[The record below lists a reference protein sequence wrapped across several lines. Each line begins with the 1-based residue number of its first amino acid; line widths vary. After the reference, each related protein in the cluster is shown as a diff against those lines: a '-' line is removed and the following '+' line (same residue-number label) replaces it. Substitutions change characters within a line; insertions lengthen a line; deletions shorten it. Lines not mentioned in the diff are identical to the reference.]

1 MADIGRVRIRV
12 PSTITPGEVIR
23 VRSLIMHPM
32 EIVRRDKEGKIIIR
46 NYNFVHSVLV
56 TYNGK
61 EVLRGELS
69 QAISQ
74 NPLFTFP
81 VKVTQP
87 GKLTVTFLDT
97 AGKKYEGSAEV
108 TF

>member
-23 VRSLIMHPM
+23 VRSLVMHPM

>member
-1 MADIGRVRIRV
+1 MADIGRVRIRI
-12 PSTITPGEVIR
+12 PLTITPGEVIR

-32 EIVRRDKEGKIIIR
+32 EIVRRDKEGRIIMR
-46 NYNFVHSVLV
+46 NYNFVHAVDA

-74 NPLFTFP
+74 NPFFTFP

-97 AGKKYEGSAEV
+97 TGKKYEGSAEIK
-108 TF
+108 F

>member
-23 VRSLIMHPM
+23 VRSLVMHPM
-32 EIVRRDKEGKIIIR
+32 EIVRRDKEGKIIVR

-69 QAISQ
+69 QAIRQ
-74 NPLFTFP
+74 NPFFIFP
-81 VKVTQP
+81 LKVTQP

-97 AGKKYEGSAEV
+97 TGKKYEGSAEV
-108 TF
+108 KF